1 MNILAVD
8 FGSKNIGLA
17 WCDTAIGAP
26 LPFGVASSI
35 NEVTQIVEDERI
47 DKIVVGL
54 PIGLDGKENKNT
66 ERVRKF
72 ADELQKATDVS
83 VDLFDE
89 RFSSQV
95 ADKMKGLAGR
105 DEKAAMIILDDYL
118 VKNKIL

>member
-1 MNILAVD
+1 MNILVVD

-35 NEVTQIVEDERI
+35 NEVIQIVEDERI

-72 ADELQKATDVS
+72 ANELQKATDVS

>member
-17 WCDTAIGAP
+17 WCDTAIGVP
-26 LPFGVASSI
+26 LPFGVVNSI
-35 NEVTQIVEDERI
+35 NEVIQIVQDERI
-47 DKIVVGL
+47 KKIIVGL
-54 PIGLDGKENKNT
+54 PTGLDGKENKNT
-66 ERVRKF
+66 ERIRKF
-72 ADELQKATDVS
+72 AEELKKATDVS

-95 ADKMKGLAGR
+95 ADKMQGLASR
-105 DEKAAMIILDDYL
+105 DEKSAMIILDDYL

>member
-35 NEVTQIVEDERI
+35 NEVMQIVKDERI

-72 ADELQKATDVS
+72 ADELQKATDIS
-83 VDLFDE
+83 IDLFDE

>member
-35 NEVTQIVEDERI
+35 NEVIQIAEDERI

-54 PIGLDGKENKNT
+54 PVGLDGKENKNT

-72 ADELQKATDVS
+72 ADELQKATDIS

-95 ADKMKGLAGR
+95 ADKIKGLAGR